1 MLLIRLE
8 RRAHTKDEPERKK
21 RGERERP
28 EKENNT
34 KTNWTNRPNE
44 ASRKEKKLCRSRE
57 FAMAAEC
64 NKQTALVAF
73 LLLPFPSLS
82 LSPSPSS
89 LSSIYFLMPV
99 QPINKMPLELAITSA
114 IAVRLKEEATYWLTE
129 GQMLFNICTLANKSK
144 WRGGEKRERDIERGK
159 TSSA

>member
-21 RGERERP
+21 RGERERDLRRRTTQKRI
-28 EKENNT
+28 EQIVQMKQVD
-34 KTNWTNRPNE
+34 K
-44 ASRKEKKLCRSRE
+44 KKKKKLCRSRE

-82 LSPSPSS
+82 LS
-89 LSSIYFLMPV
+89 
-99 QPINKMPLELAITSA
+99 
-114 IAVRLKEEATYWLTE
+114 
-129 GQMLFNICTLANKSK
+129 LFTVFYLFFNA
-144 WRGGEKRERDIERGK
+144 
-159 TSSA
+159 SSANQ

>member
-21 RGERERP
+21 RGERERDLRRRTTQKRI
-28 EKENNT
+28 EQIVQMKQV
-34 KTNWTNRPNE
+34 
-44 ASRKEKKLCRSRE
+44 EKKKKQCRSRE

-73 LLLPFPSLS
+73 LLLPFPSLFS
-82 LSPSPSS
+82 LSPSLSS
-89 LSSIYFLMPV
+89 LSSIYFLMSV

-114 IAVRLKEEATYWLTE
+114 IAVRLKEEGTYWLTE

-144 WRGGEKRERDIERGK
+144 
-159 TSSA
+159 